1 MRKYLAVIP
10 VVVFLLISASACKP
24 QVTLTASRERVK
36 QGEEVELTWTSKKAK
51 GVTINNQDVAKEGT
65 MKATPRETTTYE
77 AIAKRGSKEARA
89 MARVEVIPPPPRPIV
104 SIRVSPDVIERGR
117 SSSVQWSSSNAE
129 SVEVSGLG
137 RVEGSGSREVSP
149 QASTTYTA
157 IARGPGG
164 EATASARLTVNEP
177 PPPPPPP
184 RRDPPPPPPRNV
196 EAEFAENVLTIYF
209 EFDSADLDDTAQTR
223 LRQAADWL
231 TRSENRTVIFMIEGN
246 CDERGTEEY
255 NLALGDRR
263 ANAARDFLVGL
274 GVSVERVRTV
284 SYGES
289 RPVESGHDESA
300 WSKNRRDDFKYVEG
314 GERVVPRR

>member
-1 MRKYLAVIP
+1 MKKHLAVIP
-10 VVVFLLISASACKP
+10 VVVFLLVSVSACKP
-24 QVTLTASRERVK
+24 QVTLTASRERIR
-36 QGEEVELTWTSKKAK
+36 QGEEVELIWTSKKAK
-51 GVTINNQDVAKEGT
+51 SVTINNQDVAKSGT

-89 MARVEVIPPPPRPIV
+89 AARVEVIPPPPRPIV

-117 SSSVQWSSSNAE
+117 SSSLQWSSSNAD
-129 SVEVSGLG
+129 SVEISEIG
-137 RVEGSGSREVSP
+137 RVDASGSREVSP
-149 QASTTYTA
+149 QTSTTYTA

-184 RRDPPPPPPRNV
+184 RREPPPPPPRNI
-196 EAEFAENVLTIYF
+196 EAEFGENVVTIYF
-209 EFDSADLDDTAQTR
+209 AFDSSELDEEAQTR
-223 LRQAADWL
+223 LRRAADWL
-231 TRSENRTVIFMIEGN
+231 NRSENRTIIFRIEGN

-274 GVSVERVRTV
+274 GVAAERIRTV

-289 RPVESGHDESA
+289 QPVDPGHNEAA
-300 WSKNRRDDFKYVEG
+300 WSKNRRDDFKYIEG
-314 GERVVPRR
+314 GERVVPRQ